1 MLNRTD
7 VERIVET
14 MLRDITIEVK
24 TVSEDPN
31 YRKIE
36 LLYNNKMFSESYFDI
51 KES

>member
-1 MLNRTD
+1 MLNRND
-7 VERIVET
+7 VERIVLT

-24 TVSEDPN
+24 TVPENPD

-51 KES
+51 KKS